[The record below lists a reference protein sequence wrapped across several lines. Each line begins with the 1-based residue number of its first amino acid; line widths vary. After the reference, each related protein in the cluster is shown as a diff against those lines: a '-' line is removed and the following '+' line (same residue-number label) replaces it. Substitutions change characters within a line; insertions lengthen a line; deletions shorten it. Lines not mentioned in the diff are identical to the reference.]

1 MARSAIEKAR
11 DNMISIGKEE
21 IVNKVDAM
29 HKILKTKLNGGN
41 KQVAKEAEFFLN
53 WLIFDK
59 QNSSSSLDIF
69 NKEYRNELL
78 KNPTIKNIVLKFNEY
93 ILLSQEYSEKKLSLS
108 SKISEE
114 AFKNVQKDY
123 GEFAYE
129 RGIETEKMFIKLINN
144 FTSSNVIKS
153 SGQDSATV
161 IVDKWAKNF
170 MTDIGLYGEKN
181 IKNLIKNN
189 KNLRYVGRSMKADTQ
204 SNGNIEYTINIAT
217 PEYVNSCIKVFSNAS
232 LKSVNDI
239 KSIHL
244 EEVDVN
250 KAYVAFMNF
259 AYKNKY
265 LTQKA
270 IKNIFNDYY
279 KENNIDDYEYVTR
292 HLNHLLR
299 VYAYSGFGT
308 SPLSDLDN
316 ISKGVEYL
324 VVVDNINKYIHI
336 KSSDEVIDFLLTYN
350 RAILKPNVVLNLQ
363 TLLNRKQI

>member
-1 MARSAIEKAR
+1 MARSVMEKAKSH
-11 DNMISIGKEE
+11 MISIGKEG

-29 HKILKTKLNGGN
+29 HNILKTKLNGGN
-41 KQVAKEAEFFLN
+41 KQTAKEAEYFLN

-59 QNSSSSLDIF
+59 QNSSLNTF

-78 KNPTIKNIVLKFNEY
+78 KNPTIKNIISKFNEY
-93 ILLSQEYSEKKLSLS
+93 ILLSQEYSEKLSLS
-108 SKISEE
+108 KKISEE

-123 GEFAYE
+123 GEFAYK
-129 RGIETEKMFIKLINN
+129 RGIETEEMFIKLINA
-144 FTSSNVIKS
+144 FTSSDVIKS

-170 MTDIGLYGEKN
+170 MMDIGLYGEEN
-181 IKNLIKNN
+181 IKKLIKDNE
-189 KNLRYVGRSMKADTQ
+189 NLRYAYRDMKADAQ
-204 SNGNIEYTINIAT
+204 SNGNIEYVINIAT
-217 PEYVNSCIKVFSNAS
+217 PEYLNSCIKVFSNVS

-244 EEVDVN
+244 EEVDIN

-265 LTQKA
+265 LSQKA

-279 KENNIDDYEYVTR
+279 KEDNVKDYEYVTR
-292 HLNHLLR
+292 HLNHLFR

-308 SPLSDLDN
+308 SPLSDLDS

-324 VVVDNINKYIHI
+324 VVVDNVNKYIYI
-336 KSSDEVIDFLLTYN
+336 KSSSEVIDFLLTYN

-363 TLLNRKQI
+363 TLLNHK